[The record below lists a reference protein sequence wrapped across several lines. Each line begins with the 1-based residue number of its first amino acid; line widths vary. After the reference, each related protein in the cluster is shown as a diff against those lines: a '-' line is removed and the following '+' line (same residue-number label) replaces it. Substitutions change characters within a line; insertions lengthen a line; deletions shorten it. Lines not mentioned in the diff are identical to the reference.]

1 MLIKTLNSIL
11 IMQLKDMA
19 GMLKQVQEMSKKMEE
34 VQRELA
40 KKDGNGRRR
49 WRHGKSNRKRKA

>member
-40 KKDGNGRRR
+40 KK
-49 WRHGKSNRKRKA
+49 